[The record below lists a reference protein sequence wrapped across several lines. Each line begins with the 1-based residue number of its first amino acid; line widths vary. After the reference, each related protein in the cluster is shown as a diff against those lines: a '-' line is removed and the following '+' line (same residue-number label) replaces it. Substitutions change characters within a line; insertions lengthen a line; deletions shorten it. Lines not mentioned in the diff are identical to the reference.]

1 MHQLEV
7 DHNLDKW
14 LDKWQFILRN
24 DKELSKAA
32 ADIALTQLD
41 DIMQYG
47 FNQSRKDFPSEQQ
60 KVNEDLQE
68 LSNSECSSKGVS
80 AHNLANKNAVFRIM
94 CVKPMEKF
102 GQYNGTVK

>member
-1 MHQLEV
+1 LTSSLEV

-60 KVNEDLQE
+60 K
-68 LSNSECSSKGVS
+68 
-80 AHNLANKNAVFRIM
+80 
-94 CVKPMEKF
+94 
-102 GQYNGTVK
+102 